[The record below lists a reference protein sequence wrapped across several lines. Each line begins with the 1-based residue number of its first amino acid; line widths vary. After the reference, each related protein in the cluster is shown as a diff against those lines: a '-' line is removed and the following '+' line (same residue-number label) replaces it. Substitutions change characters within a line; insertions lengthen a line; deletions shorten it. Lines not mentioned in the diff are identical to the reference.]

1 METAYGGTQGNRKYG
16 TRADGY
22 GVFIISQRQCIGKK
36 NYLCINKKNNI
47 IKY

>member
-1 METAYGGTQGNRKYG
+1 METACGGSPGSMEYG
-16 TRADGY
+16 TRDVAH